1 MAKTKAVAKSKQA
14 APRQHSLVW
23 LQGLACGAVVTLTPG
38 FALLLGALLA
48 PGVLALLLD
57 REPGRPM
64 ARAVLLLGLATC
76 VMPVETWWANGQ
88 TIRAAL
94 GVLSGIQVLG
104 TAWSAAAAGWLL
116 AELAPLVSRLVLDAM
131 ARSRTARLQ
140 AERAALVEAWG
151 VEGTG
156 DSHNAS

>member
-1 MAKTKAVAKSKQA
+1 MAKKKAVAKSRKT

-38 FALLLGALLA
+38 IALLLGALLA
-48 PGVLALLLD
+48 PGLLALVLD
-57 REPGRPM
+57 REFGRPM

-76 VMPVETWWANGQ
+76 ITPVETWWTTGQ

-94 GVLSGIQVLG
+94 AVLSNLQVLG
-104 TAWSAAAAGWLL
+104 TAWSTAAAGWLL
-116 AELAPLVSRLVLDAM
+116 AELAPLVTRLVLDAM

-140 AERAALVEAWG
+140 SERAALVEAWG
-151 VEGTG
+151 FETTG
-156 DSHNAS
+156 DG

>member
-1 MAKTKAVAKSKQA
+1 MAKTKAVAKQKQA

-23 LQGLACGAVVTLTPG
+23 LQGLTCGAVVTLTPG
-38 FALLLGALLA
+38 VALLLGVLLA
-48 PGVLALLLD
+48 PGVIALLLD

-76 VMPVETWWANGQ
+76 VMPVETWWSNGQ
-88 TIRAAL
+88 TIRATI
-94 GVLSGIQVLG
+94 GVLSGIQVIG

-131 ARSRTARLQ
+131 ARSRIATLQ

-151 VEGTG
+151 VQGT
-156 DSHNAS
+156 DDNRNAS